1 VISSVQVG
9 ENCTVCFPREKYSV
23 VVSSLGAV
31 IRSFS
36 LNNSQEEAVLN
47 CIAARECYHK
57 NIVKLIWGPPGTG
70 KTKTVG
76 SLLFALLKRNCR
88 TLTCAPTNVAVLEVT
103 TRFLRLVMDSFEY
116 NTYGLGDIVLFG
128 NGERMKIDD
137 RDDLLDV
144 FLDYR
149 AHILSE
155 CFAPLSGWRHC
166 VQSMICL
173 LEDPE
178 QLYRDYLK
186 IQEKDDEI
194 DDHDYIEVQGEG
206 LLGDGNLKSNKR
218 KEDINA
224 QDLKNPNQSI
234 WRRIITQTLKENKSK
249 KKWKEKVQCHM
260 THMDNQPK
268 YVKTEKGFPSE
279 DGEIKKLTFLD
290 FVKQK
295 YNFLRKKM
303 VTFIVNM
310 YTHLPTCF
318 ISLQVVRKMIKLL
331 GWLECLAT
339 MLRSVSVSDLKEA
352 LSASGDKG
360 NTVSGYTGNF
370 KLCMT
375 IRECLQ
381 ILLSLRDTFS
391 LPDFFHEY
399 AIKRFCLRN
408 ARMLFCTAS
417 SSAKLHEEAIDRLE
431 MLVIDE
437 AAQLKECESIIP
449 LQLPG
454 LHHVVLIGDECQLPA
469 MVKSKVLIQYC
480 SIAFSL

>member
-116 NTYGLGDIVLFG
+116 ITYGLGDIVLFG
-128 NGERMKIDD
+128 NGEGMKIDN

-144 FLDYR
+144 FLDYH

-155 CFAPLSGWRHC
+155 CFAPLSGWRHSL
-166 VQSMICL
+166 QSMICL

-206 LLGDGNLKSNKR
+206 LLGDGNLKSNKG

-224 QDLKNPNQSI
+224 QDLKNPNRSI

-249 KKWKEKVQCHM
+249 
-260 THMDNQPK
+260 
-268 YVKTEKGFPSE
+268 
-279 DGEIKKLTFLD
+279 
-290 FVKQK
+290 
-295 YNFLRKKM
+295 
-303 VTFIVNM
+303 
-310 YTHLPTCF
+310 
-318 ISLQVVRKMIKLL
+318 
-331 GWLECLAT
+331 
-339 MLRSVSVSDLKEA
+339 
-352 LSASGDKG
+352 
-360 NTVSGYTGNF
+360 
-370 KLCMT
+370 
-375 IRECLQ
+375 
-381 ILLSLRDTFS
+381 
-391 LPDFFHEY
+391 
-399 AIKRFCLRN
+399 
-408 ARMLFCTAS
+408 
-417 SSAKLHEEAIDRLE
+417 
-431 MLVIDE
+431 
-437 AAQLKECESIIP
+437 
-449 LQLPG
+449 
-454 LHHVVLIGDECQLPA
+454 
-469 MVKSKVLIQYC
+469 
-480 SIAFSL
+480 

>member
-9 ENCTVCFPREKYSV
+9 ENCNLCFPREKYSI

-36 LNNSQEEAVLN
+36 LNNTQEEAVLN
-47 CIAARECYHK
+47 CIAARECHHK
-57 NIVKLIWGPPGTG
+57 NTVKLIWGPPGTG
-70 KTKTVG
+70 KTMTVG
-76 SLLFALLKRNCR
+76 SLLFSLLKRNCR
-88 TLTCAPTNVAVLEVT
+88 ALTCAPTNVAVLEVT
-103 TRFLRLVMDSFEY
+103 TRLLRLVMDSFEY
-116 NTYGLGDIVLFG
+116 RTYGLGDIVLFG
-128 NGERMKIDD
+128 NEERMKIYD

-166 VQSMICL
+166 LKSMICL

-178 QLYRDYLK
+178 QLYHDYLK

-194 DDHDYIEVQGEG
+194 DYHDYMDVQGEG
-206 LLGDGNLKSNKR
+206 LLGDGNLQSNK
-218 KEDINA
+218 KSEDINA
-224 QDLKNPNQSI
+224 QDLKNQNQSF
-234 WRRIITQTLKENKSK
+234 WKRIITQTLKENKSK

-260 THMDNQPK
+260 DNQSK
-268 YVKTEKGFPSE
+268 YVKTEKGFPSK
-279 DGEIKKLTFLD
+279 DSEITKMTFSD
-290 FVKQK
+290 FIKQK
-295 YNFLRKKM
+295 YNFFRKKM

-318 ISLQVVRKMIKLL
+318 ISLQVVKKMIKLL

-339 MLRSVSVSDLKEA
+339 MLRSVSVTDEGLKEA
-352 LSASGDKG
+352 LS
-360 NTVSGYTGNF
+360 GNF

-381 ILLSLRDTFS
+381 ILLSLRDTFP
-391 LPDFFHEY
+391 LPDFFNEY
-399 AIKRFCLRN
+399 AIKSFCLRN

-417 SSAKLHEEAIDRLE
+417 SSAKLHQEGIDTLE
-431 MLVIDE
+431 MLIIDE
-437 AAQLKECESIIP
+437 AAQLKECESMIP

-454 LHHVVLIGDECQLPA
+454 LHHIVLIGDECQLPA
-469 MVKSKVLIQYC
+469 MIRSKVTIQYC

>member
-1 VISSVQVG
+1 MISSVQVG
-9 ENCTVCFPREKYSV
+9 ENCTVCFPREKYSID
-23 VVSSLGAV
+23 VSSLGAV
-31 IRSFS
+31 IRSFN

-137 RDDLLDV
+137 RDDLLDA

-166 VQSMICL
+166 LQSMICL

-178 QLYRDYLK
+178 QLYHDYLK

-194 DDHDYIEVQGEG
+194 DNHDYIEVQGEG
-206 LLGDGNLKSNKR
+206 LLGDGNLQSNKR

-234 WRRIITQTLKENKSK
+234 WRRIIIQTLKENKSK

-260 THMDNQPK
+260 DNQSK
-268 YVKTEKGFPSE
+268 YVKTEKGFLSE

-290 FVKQK
+290 FIKQK

-331 GWLECLAT
+331 GWLECLGT
-339 MLRSVSVSDLKEA
+339 MLRSVSVTALKEA
-352 LSASGDKG
+352 LSTSGDKG

-454 LHHVVLIGDECQLPA
+454 LHHIVLIGDECQLPA
-469 MVKSKVLIQYC
+469 MVRSKVLIQYC